1 MKIERNSHITY
12 NKQYL
17 MVDEKPW
24 FPVMGEIHY
33 SRVPHEN
40 WKEELLKMKAGGVDL
55 VSCYCI
61 WIHHEE
67 IKGEW
72 DFTGDRD
79 LHAFLQ
85 TVADLGMK
93 LVLRVGPWIHGEVR
107 NGGFPDWLMEKAK
120 TGNFDLRSD
129 APEYMEEVRR
139 YYTKLAEESKGF
151 YHKDGGPIVGVQIE
165 NEYGHC
171 GGFGGEVGETHMKNL
186 LALAKEVG
194 ICAEF
199 YTATGWG
206 GAVTGGMIP
215 VMGGYCEAPWDQR
228 TTEIEPSGNYVFT
241 KERNDHNIGSD
252 HGLGVGITFDM
263 DKFPYLTAELG
274 GGLQVTGHR
283 RPIATGTDIGAMS
296 MVKLGSGCNL
306 LGYYMYHGGTNP
318 EGKLTTLQE
327 SKETGYPNDLPV
339 KSYDFNAPV
348 REYGQMND
356 NYREIK
362 LLAMFVHD
370 YEDQICRMSYVPQPG
385 NPEKPE
391 DLTSFRSAV
400 RYTMVDGKASGFYFV
415 NNYQRRYEMASH
427 SMADL
432 VAYDEKG
439 QELAHFDSRDVVD
452 GDFFFYPFHLDLGE
466 GYLESCNA
474 TPLCKLNGP
483 KKAAVFYIKDGIKP
497 NYVLDRELQDTAII
511 TLKKELALQA
521 QKVTIAGQDHIII
534 ANGDVV
540 PDEKGGIRIYYHLN
554 PGEKPQFKIWPDL
567 PKAPQGF
574 TKVKEAQ
581 MDKLRIDH
589 VAFAAYEGEVVEA
602 EGSVRYE
609 VEPRTGSE
617 NNDVIKVRVDVEG
630 LKEVNDS
637 ILVIDWA
644 ANQGKAYID
653 GKLVVDQF
661 YTGQPWEIGLKRF
674 FKDDKGWKDQIH
686 IDLELTPLYENDNI
700 YLQEWP
706 KMENGVA
713 CRINAARLM
722 IESVVK
728 I

>member
-1 MKIERNSHITY
+1 
-12 NKQYL
+12 
-17 MVDEKPW
+17 
-24 FPVMGEIHY
+24 
-33 SRVPHEN
+33 
-40 WKEELLKMKAGGVDL
+40 
-55 VSCYCI
+55 
-61 WIHHEE
+61 
-67 IKGEW
+67 
-72 DFTGDRD
+72 
-79 LHAFLQ
+79 
-85 TVADLGMK
+85 
-93 LVLRVGPWIHGEVR
+93 
-107 NGGFPDWLMEKAK
+107 
-120 TGNFDLRSD
+120 
-129 APEYMEEVRR
+129 
-139 YYTKLAEESKGF
+139 
-151 YHKDGGPIVGVQIE
+151 
-165 NEYGHC
+165 
-171 GGFGGEVGETHMKNL
+171 
-186 LALAKEVG
+186 
-194 ICAEF
+194 
-199 YTATGWG
+199 
-206 GAVTGGMIP
+206 
-215 VMGGYCEAPWDQR
+215 
-228 TTEIEPSGNYVFT
+228 
-241 KERNDHNIGSD
+241 
-252 HGLGVGITFDM
+252 
-263 DKFPYLTAELG
+263 
-274 GGLQVTGHR
+274 
-283 RPIATGTDIGAMS
+283 MS

-427 SMADL
+427 TMADL

-497 NYVLDRELQDTAII
+497 NYVLDRELQETAII

-567 PKAPQGF
+567 PQAPTGF
-574 TKVKEAQ
+574 VKVKEAQ

-589 VAFAAYEGEVVEA
+589 VAFAAYEGEAVVTEGEITLRNLSAKGGLEA
-602 EGSVRYE
+602 NGTKRKYE
-609 VEPRTGSE
+609 VQIS
-617 NNDVIKVRVDVEG
+617 G
-630 LKEVNDS
+630 LQNADEAY
-637 ILVIDWA
+637 LVLDWA
-644 ANQGKAYID
+644 ADSGRIYLD
-653 GKLVVDQF
+653 GKLIADQF
-661 YTGQPWEIGLKRF
+661 YTGQPWEIGLSRF
-674 FKDDKGWKDQIH
+674 FKANGTWQQDITLTVELDPL
-686 IDLELTPLYENDNI
+686 LEGAPI
-700 YLQEWP
+700 YLQDWP

-722 IESVVK
+722 IESVEK